1 MLKHH
6 IILGSRGSILALAQ
20 TNWVKKQ
27 LQRHY
32 PQLTFS
38 IQVIET
44 QGDKDL
50 TSHFGNSELSLKS
63 FFTKEI
69 EKSLLDGE
77 IDIAV
82 HSMKD
87 VPSSSP
93 VGLICGAIPVRED
106 VRDVLVSTSGKT
118 LADLPKGS
126 ILGTSSLRRIQ
137 NIKQLRPD
145 LEIKALRGNIH
156 TRLKKL
162 EEGHYDAIVLAAA
175 GLKRVGLEEKITE
188 YLNPTVFSPAP
199 AQGALYIQC
208 RENDEET
215 RNILQSIHDEN
226 LAKILEIEREF
237 SRIFDGGCHTPM
249 GCYSKVKG
257 KNILFH
263 AMYSYQEKSYQTIIT
278 ENITKGKE
286 IAIMAAQKIQK
297 MMKEK

>member
-118 LADLPKGS
+118 LAELPKGA

-208 RENDEET
+208 REKDEET

-249 GCYSKVKG
+249 GCYSKVEG

-263 AMYSYQEKSYQTIIT
+263 AMYSHKEKSYQTIIT

-286 IAIMAAQKIQK
+286 IAIMAAQEIQK
-297 MMKEK
+297 MMKQK

>member
-118 LADLPKGS
+118 LAELPKGS

-215 RNILQSIHDEN
+215 RNILQSIHDKN

-249 GCYSKVKG
+249 GCYSEVEG

>member
-1 MLKHH
+1 MLKRH
-6 IILGSRGSILALAQ
+6 ILLGSRGSILALAQ

-27 LQRHY
+27 LQQYY

-38 IQVIET
+38 VQIIET

-50 TSHFGNSELSLKS
+50 ISHFGNSEVSLKS

-69 EKSLLDGE
+69 ERSLLEGN
-77 IDIAV
+77 INIAV

-87 VPSSSP
+87 VPSISP
-93 VGLICGAIPVRED
+93 VGLICGAIPIRED

-118 LADLPKGS
+118 LAELPKGS
-126 ILGTSSLRRIQ
+126 VLGTSSLRRIQ

-175 GLKRVGLEEKITE
+175 GLKRVGLESKITE
-188 YLNPTVFSPAP
+188 YLNPTIFVPAP

-249 GCYSKVKG
+249 GCYSKIEGETV
-257 KNILFH
+257 LFY
-263 AMYSYQEKSYQTIIT
+263 AMYSHKEKSYQTIIT
-278 ENITKGKE
+278 ENIVKGKE
-286 IAIMAAQKIQK
+286 IAAMAAREIQK
-297 MMKEK
+297 MMKQK